1 MARAEVNFGDGLS
14 AIELRIPPATPSG
27 PERRWI
33 LTEAWWASHVAP
45 PSLGTMTS
53 WLGPQGAS
61 GRIVAGILGNPE
73 AGGPV
78 TGGLIKLAQI
88 LLVPFVS
95 VLAALVLTMFA
106 LFRGVS
112 GLIPIAAVR
121 ESAILKTFD
130 TFLTGWFGDIRIL
143 LYDPAQ
149 SANIRGGLAR
159 AVRALRAQGCGR
171 MVIVAHS
178 GGVMVSFLTLTDPAL
193 DDVQVDKLITFGEG
207 WNLALRLSPK
217 APPDGSGMAD
227 GCGRTSPARRRTF
240 AGATSGERTTRPR
253 TGRCCST
260 RSASW
265 RGRTRFGPAR
275 SGTAAASLDDHGTYW
290 TNDEEFVISVLR
302 EIDVPDGWGDGSI
315 F

>member
-1 MARAEVNFGDGLS
+1 
-14 AIELRIPPATPSG
+14 
-27 PERRWI
+27 
-33 LTEAWWASHVAP
+33 
-45 PSLGTMTS
+45 MTS

-171 MVIVAHS
+171 MVDRGPLRWRHGQLPDPDRSRSRRCPGRQAHH
-178 GGVMVSFLTLTDPAL
+178 V
-193 DDVQVDKLITFGEG
+193 
-207 WNLALRLSPK
+207 R
-217 APPDGSGMAD
+217 
-227 GCGRTSPARRRTF
+227 
-240 AGATSGERTTRPR
+240 
-253 TGRCCST
+253 
-260 RSASW
+260 
-265 RGRTRFGPAR
+265 
-275 SGTAAASLDDHGTYW
+275 
-290 TNDEEFVISVLR
+290 
-302 EIDVPDGWGDGSI
+302 
-315 F
+315 